1 MKRASPPP
9 DSGTNPGNRRASRS
23 PCRKHAIGGSRR
35 CRRSSTRARGW
46 MESRGGHR
54 PRGVRRRSGYPH
66 HRDPWLGSEHDN
78 QPVASRSHG
87 LKSAASCAQASRT
100 SSFWICPSPLMSFP
114 SIGPGYP
121 HIRRSGEPYQA
132 LGIRRSTDS
141 LVGVGG
147 TEAPRVARHGPI
159 ASTRS
164 EARGGGR
171 SAARSN
177 STDRRNN
184 LRRHGLLIETI
195 RDWIPSR
202 FQVPF
207 RYRRRLRRFPMTFED
222 SDMLPASQRRSI
234 LRPSR

>member
-1 MKRASPPP
+1 MDPTPGWTSTTGHPGTRPQVRAISSGLPDSGRGAVQGRNGRRQMKRASPPL
-9 DSGTNPGNRRASRS
+9 DSGTNPGNRRESRS

-35 CRRSSTRARGW
+35 SRRSSTRARGW

-66 HRDPWLGSEHDN
+66 HHDPWLGSEHDN
-78 QPVASRSHG
+78 QSVASRSHG
-87 LKSAASCAQASRT
+87 LKSGASCAQAS
-100 SSFWICPSPLMSFP
+100 
-114 SIGPGYP
+114 
-121 HIRRSGEPYQA
+121 
-132 LGIRRSTDS
+132 
-141 LVGVGG
+141 
-147 TEAPRVARHGPI
+147 RVARHGPI

-171 SAARSN
+171 SSARSN

-184 LRRHGLLIETI
+184 LRRHGLLMETI